1 MTESGRKIGRRC
13 RESSVMVSHLSA
25 YEVKNDCWSFESLF
39 KVKKNEV
46 FLFGISTF
54 LYYSNEESDD
64 VIGGSQSRI

>member
-1 MTESGRKIGRRC
+1 
-13 RESSVMVSHLSA
+13 MVSHLSA

-46 FLFGISTF
+46 FLFGISFLIPEISTF